1 MPRRRIGFLA
11 AIVVVGASILSPTLA
26 WAKYR
31 TTGVETNVFAT
42 YILGTPPTSSCG
54 ALGVLSVTL
63 QWTSPADV
71 TKVLSYELGQSPTS
85 GGGGGYTYTDVGNV
99 LTKTVAIGT
108 GNTFF
113 VVRTVN
119 HLWRSGTSPERH
131 VFGVL
136 TLAATC
142 S

>member
-1 MPRRRIGFLA
+1 MPRPRIAFLTA
-11 AIVVVGASILSPTLA
+11 AVVVVSVLSPSWA

-31 TTGVETNVFAT
+31 TTGAETNVFAT

-63 QWTSPADV
+63 NWMPPADV
-71 TKVLSYELGQSPTS
+71 TKVLSYEVGQSPTS

-99 LTKTVAIGT
+99 LTKTVAVGT
-108 GNTFF
+108 GSTFF

-119 HLWRSGTSPERH
+119 HFWRSGTSPERH
-131 VFGVL
+131 VFGIVG
-136 TLAATC
+136 LAATC